1 MIDQKK
7 FNDLEELLEDKNI
20 LFARKELMLLRK
32 NLDLDPDYL
41 YLMSKLLL
49 LDNRP
54 YLSIDAIILSI
65 FFDTQDS
72 FLIKKNFIKS
82 NEKTR
87 KKKRLFLIELSKLIF
102 NNELERKALEISS
115 DNSLVEHLFDLM
127 PGLRPKKI

>member
-1 MIDQKK
+1 MKDQKK
-7 FNDLEELLEDKNI
+7 FNDLEELLEDKNV

-54 YLSIDAIILSI
+54 YLSIDAAILSI
-65 FFDTQDS
+65 FFDTQDT
-72 FLIKKNFIKS
+72 FLVKKNFTKS
-82 NEKTR
+82 SDTTS
-87 KKKRLFLIELSKLIF
+87 KKKRLLLIELFKLIS
-102 NNELERKALEISS
+102 NKALETKIQEIED
-115 DNSLVEHLFDLM
+115 DNALIDHLFGLM

>member
-1 MIDQKK
+1 MKDQKK
-7 FNDLEELLEDKNI
+7 FNDLEELLEDKNV

-32 NLDLDPDYL
+32 SLDLDPDYL

-54 YLSIDAIILSI
+54 YLSIDAVILSI
-65 FFDTQDS
+65 FFDTQDN
-72 FLIKKNFIKS
+72 FLIKKNFMKS

-102 NNELERKALEISS
+102 NKELETKVLEIPS
-115 DNSLVEHLFDLM
+115 DNALVEHLFGLM

>member
-1 MIDQKK
+1 MKDQKK
-7 FNDLEELLEDKNI
+7 FNDLEELLEDKNV

-32 NLDLDPDYL
+32 SLDLDPDYL

-54 YLSIDAIILSI
+54 YLSIDAVILSI
-65 FFDTQDS
+65 FFDTQDN
-72 FLIKKNFIKS
+72 FLIKKNFIKI

-102 NNELERKALEISS
+102 NKELETKVLEIPS
-115 DNSLVEHLFDLM
+115 DNALVEHLFGLM

>member
-1 MIDQKK
+1 MKDQKK

-32 NLDLDPDYL
+32 ELSLDPDYL

-54 YLSIDAIILSI
+54 YLSIDAAILSM
-65 FFDTQDS
+65 FFDTQDIFLAEKNFTKS
-72 FLIKKNFIKS
+72 SDTTRKNKKLLLIKLFKFIS
-82 NEKTR
+82 NE
-87 KKKRLFLIELSKLIF
+87 
-102 NNELERKALEISS
+102 ELETKIQEIEDDNALI
-115 DNSLVEHLFDLM
+115 DHLFTLM